1 MRELLQNT
9 RNKQK
14 KGNPKRSPQCRRFL
28 RARESFGRE
37 SARKLKRE
45 EKMGASERERVIE
58 SKMAATTIRT

>member
-9 RNKQK
+9 RNKEK
-14 KGNPKRSPQCRRFL
+14 KETLSVARSAGVFFE
-28 RARESFGRE
+28 RAKVFACE

-45 EKMGASERERVIE
+45 EKMGASERVIE